1 MANELAI
8 VEPVIDVKPMPIT
21 INNLDQVQQAVT
33 AIVSKYNQ
41 DFVVTVD
48 NVKDVKNMR
57 AGLNKVS
64 KAIDEKRLAIK
75 RQYAEPVKTFDA
87 QMNLFKE
94 QIDSVISPLDTKIR
108 EVVAQERAAKQERVE
123 GLIAE
128 MAPNYGVEAESVD
141 IEPSWLNK
149 SATKKQIVEGIAGV
163 MVQMRK
169 EADQLAKDC
178 DTITKYAEIQKVD
191 SAGWVDQVKQGQDVE
206 YLMRAIDNQV
216 ERQAEKQRKL
226 EAKAA
231 EERTHQQTKGDTVV
245 DTNTGEVV
253 SRAVV
258 LRITATRSQMV
269 LLKNFMDSNDIK
281 YEWEKK
287 YENSTRN

>member
-48 NVKDVKNMR
+48 NIKDVKNMR

-64 KAIDEKRLAIK
+64 KAIDEKRLTIK
-75 RQYAEPVKTFDA
+75 RQYAEPVKTFDG

-108 EVVAQERAAKQERVE
+108 EVTAQERAAKQERVE
-123 GLIAE
+123 GLITE
-128 MAPNYGVEAESVD
+128 MAPNYGVEASEVD

-149 SATKKQIVEGIAGV
+149 SATKKQITEGIAGV
-163 MVQMRK
+163 MTQMKK
-169 EADQLAKDC
+169 EADQLAANC
-178 DTITKYAEIQKVD
+178 ETIIKYAEIQKVD
-191 SAGWVDQVKQGQDVE
+191 PAGWVDQVKQGQDVE
-206 YLMRAIDNQV
+206 YLMKAIDNQV

-231 EERTHQQTKGDTVV
+231 EERTHQQTKGDAVV

-253 SRAVV
+253 SRTAV
-258 LRITATRSQMV
+258 LKITATVPQMK
-269 LLKNFMDSNDIK
+269 LLKNFMDSEGIK
-281 YEWEKK
+281 YERRDSRG
-287 YENSTRN
+287 NSTRN

>member
-33 AIVSKYNQ
+33 EIVSKYNQ

-48 NVKDVKNMR
+48 NIKDVKNMR

-64 KAIDEKRLAIK
+64 KAIDEKRLTIK
-75 RQYAEPVKTFDA
+75 RQYAEPVKTFDS

-108 EVVAQERAAKQERVE
+108 EVTAQERAAKQERVE

-128 MAPNYGVEAESVD
+128 MAPNYGVEVSEVD

-163 MVQMRK
+163 MTQMKK
-169 EADQLAKDC
+169 EADQLATNC
-178 DTITKYAEIQKVD
+178 ETITKYAEIQKVD
-191 SAGWVDQVKQGQDVE
+191 PAGWVDQVKQGQDVD
-206 YLMRAIDNQV
+206 YLMKAIDNQV
-216 ERQAEKQRKL
+216 ERQAEKQHKL

-258 LRITATRSQMV
+258 LKITATLPQMK
-269 LLKNFMDSNDIK
+269 LLKSYMDSEGIK
-281 YEWEKK
+281 YEREG
-287 YENSTRN
+287 

>member
-8 VEPVIDVKPMPIT
+8 FEPVIDVKPMPIT

-94 QIDSVISPLDTKIR
+94 QIDSVISPLDKKIR

-191 SAGWVDQVKQGQDVE
+191 SAGWVDQVKQGQDVD
-206 YLMRAIDNQV
+206 YLMKAIDNQV
-216 ERQAEKQRKL
+216 EQQAEKQRKL

-231 EERTHQQTKGDTVV
+231 EERTHQQTKGDAVV

-253 SRAVV
+253 SRTAV
-258 LRITATRSQMV
+258 LKITATVPQMK
-269 LLKNFMDSNDIK
+269 LLKNFMDSEGIR
-281 YEWEKK
+281 YERRDSRG
-287 YENSTRN
+287 NSARN

>member
-8 VEPVIDVKPMPIT
+8 VEPIIDVKPMPIT

-48 NVKDVKNMR
+48 NIKDVKNMR

-64 KAIDEKRLAIK
+64 KAIDEKRLTIK
-75 RQYAEPVKTFDA
+75 RQYAEPVKTFDG

-108 EVVAQERAAKQERVE
+108 EVTAQERAAKQERVE
-123 GLIAE
+123 GLITE
-128 MAPNYGVEAESVD
+128 MAPNYGVEASEVD

-149 SATKKQIVEGIAGV
+149 SATKKQITEGIAGV
-163 MVQMRK
+163 MTQMKK
-169 EADQLAKDC
+169 EADQLAANC
-178 DTITKYAEIQKVD
+178 ETIIKYAEIQKVD
-191 SAGWVDQVKQGQDVE
+191 PAGWVDQVKQGQDVD
-206 YLMRAIDNQV
+206 YLMKAIDNQV

-231 EERTHQQTKGDTVV
+231 EERTHQQTKGDAVV

-253 SRAVV
+253 SRTAV
-258 LRITATRSQMV
+258 LKITATVPQMK
-269 LLKNFMDSNDIK
+269 LLKNFMDSEGIK
-281 YEWEKK
+281 YERRDSRG
-287 YENSTRN
+287 NSTRN

>member
-1 MANELAI
+1 MANEVSI
-8 VEPVIDVKPMPIT
+8 VEPIIDVKPMPIT
-21 INNLDQVQQAVT
+21 INNLDQVQRTVT
-33 AIVSKYNQ
+33 EIVSKYNQ

-64 KAIDEKRLAIK
+64 KAIDEKRLIIK

-94 QIDSVISPLDTKIR
+94 QIDSVIAPIDTKVS
-108 EVVAQERAAKQERVE
+108 EVIAQERATKQERVE

-128 MAPNYGVEAESVD
+128 MAPNYGVEAEAVD

-149 SATKKQIVEGIAGV
+149 SSTKKQIVEGIADA
-163 MVQMRK
+163 MTLLK
-169 EADQLAKDC
+169 KHADQLALDC
-178 DTITKYAEIQKVD
+178 STITKYAEIQKVD
-191 SAGWVDQVKQGQDVE
+191 PAGWVDQVKQGQDVE
-206 YLMRAIDNQV
+206 YLMKAIDNQV

-231 EERTHQQTKGDTVV
+231 EERTHQQAKGNAVIDT
-245 DTNTGEVV
+245 DTGEVV
-253 SRAVV
+253 SRTAV
-258 LRITATRSQMV
+258 LKITATIPQMK
-269 LLKNFMDSNDIK
+269 LLKNYMDSEGIK
-281 YEWEKK
+281 YEREG
-287 YENSTRN
+287 

>member
-57 AGLNKVS
+57 AELNKVS
-64 KAIDEKRLAIK
+64 KAIDEKRLTIK

-149 SATKKQIVEGIAGV
+149 SATKKQIVEGIAGT
-163 MVQMRK
+163 MTLMK
-169 EADQLAKDC
+169 KHADQLAADC
-178 DTITKYAEIQKVD
+178 STITKYAEIQKVD
-191 SAGWVDQVKQGQDVE
+191 PAGWVDQVKQGQDVE

-231 EERTHQQTKGDTVV
+231 EERTHQQAKGDTVV

-258 LRITATRSQMV
+258 LKITATIPQMK
-269 LLKNFMDSNDIK
+269 LLKSYMDSESIK
-281 YEWEKK
+281 YEREG
-287 YENSTRN
+287 